1 MLVQFVSHHYSNK
14 LGNSGEKQVGM
25 KRFFILSF
33 TAGNTKTVFE
43 VVDGFLNIYSDFVG
57 GIPFRGAADC
67 SGISAKVL
75 FRINV
80 DHSSTGRCCTRSIT
94 MAYTFCFLCD
104 AVPFPFH
111 FGADKF
117 HGWKAAAQMGS
128 APFPFHWK
136 GSVMRTAGNAVII
149 YGVIHPFDFEFVFQG
164 NIRFFKG
171 CFLQQIFINPD
182 GIESG
187 IPQKRFGIDKRML
200 PEEILQC
207 RDQRLGICKA
217 LVLVR
222 RTRFLSNN
230 DLGMGFEKI
239 FVVKGNMPDD
249 AQPVCNDAEF
259 KSIAE
264 MPIDIHLLDS
274 GVGGGMG
281 RHGAVGS
288 FIGIKG
294 IVQAAGF
301 FKGFELFDNTV
312 GIFGIVFG
320 HPGFNAG
327 ESWMLFPNQS
337 VGISV
342 RSGQQGDRTW
352 IVSPIRNPA

>member
-1 MLVQFVSHHYSNK
+1 MSRRYL
-14 LGNSGEKQVGM
+14 SG
-25 KRFFILSF
+25 
-33 TAGNTKTVFE
+33 
-43 VVDGFLNIYSDFVG
+43 
-57 GIPFRGAADC
+57 
-67 SGISAKVL
+67 
-75 FRINV
+75 
-80 DHSSTGRCCTRSIT
+80 
-94 MAYTFCFLCD
+94 
-104 AVPFPFH
+104 
-111 FGADKF
+111 
-117 HGWKAAAQMGS
+117 HG
-128 APFPFHWK
+128 
-136 GSVMRTAGNAVII
+136 
-149 YGVIHPFDFEFVFQG
+149 
-164 NIRFFKG
+164 
-171 CFLQQIFINPD
+171 
-182 GIESG
+182 G

-217 LVLVR
+217 FVLVR

-249 AQPVCNDAEF
+249 AQSVCNDAEF

-264 MPIDIHLLDS
+264 MSIDVHLLDC

-281 RHGAVGS
+281 RHGAVGG

-312 GIFGIVFG
+312 GI
-320 HPGFNAG
+320 P
-327 ESWMLFPNQS
+327 
-337 VGISV
+337 V

-352 IVSPIRNPA
+352 IVSSIRNPA